1 MGQLQFH
8 GMNDFL
14 ESGTGKK
21 QALAE
26 PPCEFLCRYFTIT
39 IFLLFY
45 YLLSQIWVPPNPHS
59 NPLPATCRPGLQPG
73 PPGVKPRWA
82 GNAERERRS

>member
-14 ESGTGKK
+14 ESGTRKK

-26 PPCEFLCRYFTIT
+26 PCEFLCRYFTIT

-45 YLLSQIWVPPNPHS
+45 YLLSQIWVPPTPTLILSQPHAGLGCS
-59 NPLPATCRPGLQPG
+59 LGLQ
-73 PPGVKPRWA
+73 V
-82 GNAERERRS
+82 